1 MPKRKG
7 KEMTRE
13 AVQVTNCS
21 VVLDSPA
28 GSYLDQEAL
37 ATFSIWQ
44 NGMADGRLTINKEQA
59 RKIGNM
65 LLDFGG
71 IKCECEG
78 CTTK

>member
-1 MPKRKG
+1 
-7 KEMTRE
+7 MTTA

-21 VVLDSPA
+21 VVLDSPVDA
-28 GSYLDQEAL
+28 YIMDDAL

-44 NGMADGRLTINKEQA
+44 NGMANDTLTINKEQA

-71 IKCECEG
+71 IKCVCEG
-78 CTTK
+78 CTNK